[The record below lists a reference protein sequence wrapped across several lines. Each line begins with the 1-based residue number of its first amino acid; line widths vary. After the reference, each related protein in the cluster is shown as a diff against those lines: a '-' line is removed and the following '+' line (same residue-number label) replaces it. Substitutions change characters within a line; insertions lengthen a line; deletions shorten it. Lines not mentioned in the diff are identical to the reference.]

1 MFKAIA
7 IWIAGLVTIVPYGTY
22 YLLFHASRDQY
33 AALITLVL
41 FWIFGYWGVA
51 GPLLG
56 VIRVRRL
63 MRTLEAAQSRGELE
77 AALRSEKARQTAI
90 DFIATENRI
99 PRFVARRLFDLAV
112 RRLSARVAAE
122 SAVATQARG
131 NGGR

>member
-1 MFKAIA
+1 MLKAIA

-22 YLLFHASRDQY
+22 YLLFHATRDQY

-77 AALRSEKARQTAI
+77 AALRSEEARQTAI

-99 PRFVARRLFDLAV
+99 PRFVARRLFDLVV

-122 SAVATQARG
+122 RAGVTQVRG
-131 NGGR
+131 NGGG